1 VPHLLPVGRRR
12 QAMPSWTEVLGDG
25 PIGGEEPLRV
35 SWRLESLHAPLPLTG
50 GLVGILRTVVEVA
63 VLAMFDAGQEFP
75 LRGTVALELIGHD
88 DPRDVLAP
96 FEELAEELLR
106 GFLVPPA
113 LHQDIEDMTVLIDG
127 PPQIVPL
134 TTDREKDL
142 IQMPLVTLL
151 RAPAPELIGILLAEF
166 ATPFPDGFVRDD
178 HAADEQEFFH
188 IAVTEAKPVV
198 QPDAMADNLG
208 WKTVM
213 LVAVG
218 SCWCVHATSMAH
230 EAGAVQAAQ
239 QVDNA

>member
-1 VPHLLPVGRRR
+1 
-12 QAMPSWTEVLGDG
+12 MGDG
-25 PIGGEEPLRV
+25 PIGDEEPLRV

-63 VLAMFDAGQEFP
+63 ALAMFDAGQEFP

-96 FEELAEELLR
+96 FEELAEERLR

-113 LHQDIEDMTVLIDG
+113 LHQDIEDMTVLIDD

-188 IAVTEAKPVV
+188 IPVAEREAEIE
-198 QPDAMADNLG
+198 PDGMVDNLTG
-208 WKTVM
+208 EPM
-213 LVAVG
+213 MFVG
-218 SCWCVHATSMAH
+218 IRRR
-230 EAGAVQAAQ
+230 
-239 QVDNA
+239 